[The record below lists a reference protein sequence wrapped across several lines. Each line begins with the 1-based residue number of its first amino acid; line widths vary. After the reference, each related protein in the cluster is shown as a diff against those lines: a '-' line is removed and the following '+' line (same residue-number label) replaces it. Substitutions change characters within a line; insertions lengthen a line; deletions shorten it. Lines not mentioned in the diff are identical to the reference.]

1 LGLFIFVA
9 TKKKIGMYEILQA
22 LHSYWAYFVL
32 LLLTIAVI
40 NAFLGAS
47 KKRSFGNKDL
57 RISLFALIFSHI
69 QLLIGL
75 VLYFVSP
82 KFGWWQEGMGAV
94 MKNSDY
100 RLYLVEHPFT
110 NILAILLITVGWS
123 LHKKQTS
130 DTKKF
135 SRIGVFYLLGLV
147 FLLSRIPWDVWI

>member
-1 LGLFIFVA
+1 
-9 TKKKIGMYEILQA
+9 
-22 LHSYWAYFVL
+22 
-32 LLLTIAVI
+32 
-40 NAFLGAS
+40 
-47 KKRSFGNKDL
+47 
-57 RISLFALIFSHI
+57 
-69 QLLIGL
+69 
-75 VLYFVSP
+75 
-82 KFGWWQEGMGAV
+82 MGAV